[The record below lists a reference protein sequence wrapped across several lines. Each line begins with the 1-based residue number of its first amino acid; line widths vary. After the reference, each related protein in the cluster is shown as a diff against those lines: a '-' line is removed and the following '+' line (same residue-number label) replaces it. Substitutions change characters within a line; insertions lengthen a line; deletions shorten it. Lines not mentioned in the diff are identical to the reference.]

1 MKTYQAGIDVG
12 STTVKLVVLDE
23 NGQMIFGQYQRHLS
37 HTQRALSDLL
47 KQARA
52 ALGERALEV
61 SSTLLRTMIKRGENT
76 EEYLSPEV
84 RRIIEREKLYR

>member
-52 ALGERALEV
+52 ALGECALE
-61 SSTLLRTMIKRGENT
+61 LRATGSRS
-76 EEYLSPEV
+76 EERRVGKECRSRWSP
-84 RRIIEREKLYR
+84 YH

>member
-37 HTQRALSDLL
+37 HTP
-47 KQARA
+47 
-52 ALGERALEV
+52 V
-61 SSTLLRTMIKRGENT
+61 SYTHLTLPTT
-76 EEYLSPEV
+76 
-84 RRIIEREKLYR
+84 